1 MLSPITTVAVETQRS
16 LIRAFTRT
24 RFKLRDVDVV
34 YRLPRLDRI
43 DWIEMQQGW
52 RTREYVLIH
61 VAKETLLWIYAT
73 LQMMYIAKKV
83 ILND

>member
-16 LIRAFTRT
+16 PIRAFTHT
-24 RFKLRDVDVV
+24 RLRDVDVV
-34 YRLPRLDRI
+34 YRLPRLDWI
-43 DWIEMQQGW
+43 DGIEMQQGW

-61 VAKETLLWIYAT
+61 VAKETLLWIYTT